1 MGLFDFLKKKEKKI
15 NQSGNTEK
23 QDRVSKEIESVLCNV
38 NKIMS
43 YRNFFDIKIDRKTI
57 RYVCY
62 ISVTLVPKTRPIVR
76 SVILLVTVNLD
87 NIGREL
93 YVTYELE
100 GRSLPLTLS
109 IDSLRDFENTISND
123 LSKII
128 IERYNMIMSKRQQQ
142 KGT

>member
-1 MGLFDFLKKKEKKI
+1 MGFFDFLKKN
-15 NQSGNTEK
+15 NQSENTEK
-23 QDRVSKEIESVLCNV
+23 RNTVSREIELVLCNV
-38 NKIMS
+38 NEIME

>member
-109 IDSLRDFENTISND
+109 IDSLRDFENRISND

>member
-1 MGLFDFLKKKEKKI
+1 MGFFDFLKKN
-15 NQSGNTEK
+15 NQSENTEK
-23 QDRVSKEIESVLCNV
+23 RNTVSREIELVLCNV
-38 NKIMS
+38 NEIME
-43 YRNFFDIKIDRKTI
+43 YRNFFDIKIDRKTV
-57 RYVCY
+57 RYVRY

-109 IDSLRDFENTISND
+109 IDSLRDFENRISND

>member
-23 QDRVSKEIESVLCNV
+23 RDRVSKEIESVLCNV
-38 NKIMS
+38 NEIMS
-43 YRNFFDIKIDRKTI
+43 YRNFFDIKIDRKTV
-57 RYVCY
+57 RYVRY

-109 IDSLRDFENTISND
+109 IDSLRDFENRISND
-123 LSKII
+123 MSKII

>member
-38 NKIMS
+38 NEIMS

-57 RYVCY
+57 RYVRY

-109 IDSLRDFENTISND
+109 IDSLRDFENRISND

>member
-1 MGLFDFLKKKEKKI
+1 MGFFDFLKKN
-15 NQSGNTEK
+15 NQSENTEK
-23 QDRVSKEIESVLCNV
+23 RNTVSREIELVLCNV
-38 NKIMS
+38 NEIME
-43 YRNFFDIKIDRKTI
+43 YRNFFDIKIDRKTV
-57 RYVCY
+57 RYVRY